1 MHDLPGAY
9 PLQLIE
15 LVGRWNV
22 SAESLTEGLELG
34 DLHNPGTRV
43 DLPQMAELIQRA
55 LRMTGEPALGFHMG
69 MQMRLS
75 WHGFLGFA
83 AMTAGN
89 VRQALMLAEKF
100 AGIRTTA
107 FGFETHEAGASCSL
121 LLREFVPLGPAREFV
136 TIALFVGLVRIAQDL
151 TGQPLSGMAYVT
163 FTEPPYYERVAHL
176 LPGGIRFEQ
185 PQNRLVFPS
194 SILDLPLLSADPVA
208 TELAREQCERELSRI
223 SREAQEDPIVSRTR
237 ALMKSPERGFL
248 AAEAVALRLKVSP
261 RTLKRRLAEQGTS
274 YSDLLDTLRQER
286 AALLLEDP
294 ELSVQEIADR
304 VGYSDNANFTRA
316 FKRWT
321 GLTPQAFRSR

>member
-15 LVGRWNV
+15 LVARWDV

-34 DLHNPGTRV
+34 DLHSPGTRV
-43 DLPQMAELIQRA
+43 ALPQMAELIQRA
-55 LRMTGEPALGFHMG
+55 LRMTGEPALAFHMG

-89 VRQALMLAEKF
+89 VRQALMLAERF

-107 FGFETHEAGASCSL
+107 FGLETHEAGASCSL
-121 LLREFVPLGPAREFV
+121 LLREYVPLGPTREFV

-151 TGQPLSGMAYVT
+151 TGQPLSGMADVT
-163 FTEPPYYERVAHL
+163 FEEPPYYERVAHL
-176 LPGGIRFEQ
+176 LPGGIRFDQ

-208 TELAREQCERELSRI
+208 TELAREQCERELSHI
-223 SREAQEDPIVSRTR
+223 SREAQQDPIVSRAR
-237 ALMKSPERGFL
+237 KLMNSTDRGFL
-248 AAEAVALRLKVSP
+248 AAEAVALELKVSP

-274 YSDLLDTLRQER
+274 YSELLDKLRQER
-286 AALLLEDP
+286 AALLLDDP
-294 ELSVQEIADR
+294 ELSVQEVADL
-304 VGYSDNANFTRA
+304 VGYSDTANFTRA

-321 GLTPQAFRSR
+321 GLTPQAFRQR